1 MNVDNLVAGRISMRD
16 YISGMY
22 SYIVVDLRRRA
33 VEDENTLVSIQ
44 ISGTLISLK
53 AVSLFAFLEYEKSVI
68 CDIATGQ
75 RLS

>member
-1 MNVDNLVAGRISMRD
+1 
-16 YISGMY
+16 
-22 SYIVVDLRRRA
+22 VVDLRRRA

-44 ISGTLISLK
+44 ISGTLVSLK